1 MRRAGVARAV
11 GLAEAVAAAR
21 PWRRRI
27 VTLALLWLV
36 AVLGAQ
42 VIGLSP
48 SVLIFFV
55 VLAAIFSVTWFVLDH
70 TAANHLTVWPLVD
83 GHLGAGARGND
94 FKVTSLATRL
104 EAANARS
111 EGREALVR
119 DLHQQLC
126 TIIRERLFAK
136 HGLVIEQEPRWSEGV
151 MPPELWDFIVTLPP
165 ADLYRPATLDGILQ
179 RIETW

>member
-1 MRRAGVARAV
+1 MKLPGGARSA
-11 GLAEAVAAAR
+11 GLADGLAAVR

-27 VTLALLWLV
+27 VTLTVVWLV
-36 AVLGAQ
+36 AVLGAD

-48 SVLIFFV
+48 SVPIFFV

-70 TAANHLTVWPLVD
+70 SAANHLTVWPLVD
-83 GHLGAGARGND
+83 GHLGTGARGND
-94 FKVTSLATRL
+94 FRVTSLATRL
-104 EAANARS
+104 EAANARA

-136 HGLVIEQEPRWSEGV
+136 HGLVIEEEPRWSEGV
-151 MPPELWDFIVTLPP
+151 MPPELWNFIVTLPP
-165 ADLYRPATLDGILQ
+165 ADLYRPATLGGILQ

>member
-1 MRRAGVARAV
+1 MRGP
-11 GLAEAVAAAR
+11 GLARSTALTDLLAATR
-21 PWRRRI
+21 PWRRR
-27 VTLALLWLV
+27 LASLAVVWLV
-36 AVLGAQ
+36 VVVGSQ
-42 VIGLSP
+42 VFGLSP
-48 SVLIFFV
+48 SVPIFFV
-55 VLAAIFSVTWFVLDH
+55 MIASIFSVAWFVLDH

-83 GHLGAGARGND
+83 GHLGSGSRGND
-94 FKVTSLATRL
+94 FRVTSLATRL

-119 DLHQQLC
+119 DLHLQLS

-136 HGLVIEQEPRWSEGV
+136 HGLVIEEEPRWSEGV

-165 ADLYRPATLDGILQ
+165 PDLYRPAKLDGILQ